1 MIKDSGI
8 GTLKPGGSKHSGYLG
23 VALLWEQ
30 AQKLFDALFPSPVS
44 TICVLNERQNT
55 YTSRSFFGT
64 KYGIQIM
71 LA

>member
-1 MIKDSGI
+1 MIKDSGV
-8 GTLKPGGSKHSGYLG
+8 GTLKLGSSKHSDYLR

-30 AQKLFDALFPSPVS
+30 AQNLFDAPFPSPVS
-44 TICVLNERQNT
+44 TICVLNERQET